1 MARKARVKNSGAV
14 YHVIQR
20 GNNQEYIFQ
29 QPRDKNYLLKQL
41 RELKLG
47 MGFKVYAYVIMDNHY
62 HLMLQTLGAELNEV
76 MHRLNS
82 KYGSYY
88 NALYE
93 RSGHVFQGRY
103 KSAIILHER
112 YFFTVLRY
120 IHQNPVRAGITGLVS
135 EYHWSSDRIYRQN
148 ITNGLVDIAY
158 IMDRFSPKRVQA
170 NARYSEFMEEVPDEE
185 YNKELRAMFVSSK
198 DDEEVYKSLIGGRTD
213 EADEAISGKGY
224 ERKSLDNILRE
235 TVRDYREYELIKKG
249 SRQRLLTSSKLHY
262 INLALQ
268 WQYTYEEIGQSIG
281 VSDTAVRKLIV
292 RKQ

>member
-1 MARKARVKNSGAV
+1 MARKARVKNSGAI

-20 GNNQEYIFQ
+20 GNNQEYVFQ
-29 QPRDKNYLLKQL
+29 EPRDKNYLLKQL

-47 MGFKVYAYVIMDNHY
+47 LGCKVYAYVIMDNHY

-76 MHRLNS
+76 MHRLNG

-88 NALYE
+88 NACYG

-103 KSAIILHER
+103 KSSIILHER
-112 YFFTVLRY
+112 SLFMVLRY
-120 IHQNPVRAGITGLVS
+120 IHQNPVRAGITGSVS
-135 EYHWSSDRIYRQN
+135 EYHWSSDRVYRQN

-158 IMDRFSPKRVQA
+158 IMNRFSPKRVQA
-170 NARYSEFMEEVPDEE
+170 NARYCEFMGEVPDEE
-185 YNKELRAMFVSSK
+185 YNKKLRAMFAGCK
-198 DDEEVYKSLIGGRTD
+198 DDEEAYKSPIGGTD
-213 EADEAISGKGY
+213 EADEANDGKGY

-235 TVRDYREYELIKKG
+235 TVSDHREYELIKKG
-249 SRQRLLTSSKLHY
+249 SRQRLLTTTKLHY

-281 VSDTAVRKLIV
+281 VSDAGVRKLLV